1 MAKEQARLHEK
12 FDELVASSAL
22 DHYICKVSSSM
33 VGTMPYVYMF
43 LQIYCL
49 CLINLSFEVS
59 RMMH

>member
-33 VGTMPYVYMF
+33 VGTIAICLYVSANI
-43 LQIYCL
+43 LPL
-49 CLINLSFEVS
+49 P
-59 RMMH
+59 H